1 MIIPGK
7 LGINY
12 YMCTGE
18 DPRSDY
24 YSTKKVSKVSYIS
37 FCYKTKKFFCLKYP
51 INAMLPMVS
60 LLIYIGLSGK
70 IALHR
75 SRISRQL
82 GLAPPM
88 KTIEDKGTS
97 ATMILVPSTLESC
110 PLTKMISKE
119 TKAKKNMK
127 KKTSIPFIAILLLAL
142 TLIIESLLWSLVVNK
157 LTPDQIMNTT
167 LGTFMAYWHNNLG
180 PMLFIWTFLALTYI
194 KNPALLQSELISNET
209 TYNFSIPFFSDLK
222 ELLNPTKATTE
233 VKTFTI

>member
-1 MIIPGK
+1 
-7 LGINY
+7 
-12 YMCTGE
+12 
-18 DPRSDY
+18 
-24 YSTKKVSKVSYIS
+24 
-37 FCYKTKKFFCLKYP
+37 
-51 INAMLPMVS
+51 MLPMVS

-70 IALHR
+70 IALHQ

-88 KTIEDKGTS
+88 NNVESSIEDKGGTT
-97 ATMILVPSTLESC
+97 TMILVPLTLESC
-110 PLTKMISKE
+110 LLTKMISKE

-194 KNPALLQSELISNET
+194 KNPALLQSKF
-209 TYNFSIPFFSDLK
+209 NFQ
-222 ELLNPTKATTE
+222 
-233 VKTFTI
+233 

>member
-1 MIIPGK
+1 
-7 LGINY
+7 
-12 YMCTGE
+12 
-18 DPRSDY
+18 
-24 YSTKKVSKVSYIS
+24 
-37 FCYKTKKFFCLKYP
+37 
-51 INAMLPMVS
+51 MLPMVS

-88 KTIEDKGTS
+88 NNVESSIEDKG
-97 ATMILVPSTLESC
+97 ATAMILVPSTLESC

-194 KNPALLQSELISNET
+194 KNPALLQSEF
-209 TYNFSIPFFSDLK
+209 NFQ
-222 ELLNPTKATTE
+222 
-233 VKTFTI
+233 